1 MSDYIREMRRLVGTR
16 PLMVVGSTVLCIN
29 EKKELLLQ
37 YRTDADIWGLPGGVM
52 EYGESLEETAA
63 REFQEETGLLAGELQ
78 FIRVLSGPDEC
89 HTYPNGD
96 QIYGVTA
103 VYVTHTVT
111 GTLEASGESR
121 ELRYFALDDLPSPM
135 VSKARRIINELSPG
149 LI

>member
-52 EYGESLEETAA
+52 EYGESVEETAA
-63 REFQEETGLLAGELQ
+63 REFHEETGLLAGELQ
-78 FIRVLSGPDEC
+78 FIRILSGPDEC

-96 QIYGVTA
+96 QIYGVC
-103 VYVTHTVT
+103 H
-111 GTLEASGESR
+111 SGVR
-121 ELRYFALDDLPSPM
+121 DAYCHRDPRGQWRIPGAQVLRP
-135 VSKARRIINELSPG
+135 
-149 LI
+149 